1 VQGFVPKNIFRPA
14 SAWPLVPRHPV
25 DIEGLP
31 RGRAEA
37 KSKEDSLMAKVD
49 GGELVARIIQENK
62 ARYCFSINGGHL
74 FPILAQL
81 RSHEIKLVH
90 MRHEQATAY
99 AADGFARMTGEA
111 GVCMVTAGCGLTNA
125 VTGLALAAMTNSAV
139 VCISGQHPNTED
151 HQGSFQEAY
160 GSDVVRSFAKYTKR
174 VTDFS
179 TIEFDMRLAFREALT
194 PPQGVS
200 LIEIPQNILY
210 TQAEDSKQRAGGQRF
225 TPDDVRSAG
234 DPAKIDRAIELL
246 HAAERPLIAGGDGLF
261 WSNAAPELK
270 EFVEL
275 TSIPVYA
282 RRAGQGSVS
291 EEHPLAI
298 RGAFKKPF
306 TGRADVVLTLG
317 FRFWSGEHFG
327 RMPTWNDKAKYIQ
340 CDPTPSR
347 IGWQVPAEIPLVG
360 DPKLVLRQMIT
371 RIKELKL
378 DFSKNRSSSWVK
390 ELAEVRSNFEKV
402 VAENEK
408 KVHGNLPIHPARVTK
423 DLVSVLDKNATVVID
438 SFTLSGWMSQNFV
451 CRFPGSVIDAGPL
464 APVGHGFGMGIGVQ
478 LARPGKQVVLVMGD
492 GGLGIGG
499 WDMETAARYNL
510 PIVCLLYN
518 NSSWGPSFESM
529 PLLKDRTDPF
539 NMLQNIR
546 YDKVFNEMGCH
557 GEQVEKPDEIIP
569 ALERAFKSGK
579 PSMINVIG
587 DKTVGHPTL
596 GGNLLGSTGSN

>member
-1 VQGFVPKNIFRPA
+1 
-14 SAWPLVPRHPV
+14 
-25 DIEGLP
+25 
-31 RGRAEA
+31 
-37 KSKEDSLMAKVD
+37 MANAD
-49 GGELVARIIQENK
+49 GGELVARILRENR
-62 ARYCFSINGGHL
+62 ARYCFAINGGHL

-81 RSHEIKLVH
+81 RNHEVKLIH

-99 AADGFARMTGEA
+99 AADAYARMTGEV

-125 VTGLALAAMTNSAV
+125 VTGLCLAANTNSAV
-139 VCISGQHPNTED
+139 VCIAGQHPNTED

-160 GSDVVRSFAKYTKR
+160 GSDVLRSFAKYTKR
-174 VTDFS
+174 VTDWS
-179 TIEFDMRLAFREALT
+179 TIEFDMRLAFREAIS

-200 LIEIPQNILY
+200 LVEIPQNILY
-210 TQAEDSKQRAGGQRF
+210 HHEEDKRQKSGGMRF
-225 TPDDVRSAG
+225 TADDVRSAG
-234 DPAKIDRAIELL
+234 DPAKIDRAVELI

-261 WSNAAPELK
+261 WSQAGPELK

-327 RMPTWNDKAKYIQ
+327 KPPTWSDKAKYIQ
-340 CDPTPSR
+340 VDPTPDR
-347 IGWQVPAEIPLVG
+347 IGWQVPAEVPIVG
-360 DPKLVLRQMIT
+360 DPKLVLRQMIN

-378 DFSKNRSSSWVK
+378 DFSKNRNSSWVK
-390 ELAEVRSNFEKV
+390 ELADVRANFERQ
-402 VAENEK
+402 VAESAK
-408 KVHGNLPIHPARVTK
+408 KFVSNRPIHPSRLTR

-438 SFTLSGWMSQNFV
+438 SFTLSGWMSQNFI
-451 CRFPGSVIDAGPL
+451 CRFPGQVIDAGPL

-478 LARPGKQVVLVMGD
+478 LARPGAQVALVMGD

-499 WDMETAARYNL
+499 FDLETAARYKL
-510 PIVCLLYN
+510 PIVCVLWN

-539 NMLQNIR
+539 NMLQDVR
-546 YDKVFNEMGCH
+546 YDKVFAEMGCH
-557 GEQVEKPDEIIP
+557 GEHVENPDDIVP

-579 PSMINVIG
+579 TSLINVIG

>member
-1 VQGFVPKNIFRPA
+1 
-14 SAWPLVPRHPV
+14 
-25 DIEGLP
+25 
-31 RGRAEA
+31 
-37 KSKEDSLMAKVD
+37 MAKAD
-49 GGELVARIIQENK
+49 GGELVARILRENR
-62 ARYCFSINGGHL
+62 ARYCFAINGGHL

-81 RSHEIKLVH
+81 RNHEIRLIH

-99 AADGFARMTGEA
+99 AADGYARMTGEV

-125 VTGLALAAMTNSAV
+125 VTGLCLAAMTNSAV

-151 HQGSFQEAY
+151 RQGSFQEAY

-174 VTDFS
+174 VTDWS

-200 LIEIPQNILY
+200 LVEIPQNILY
-210 TQAEDSKQRAGGQRF
+210 AAGDDTKQRRGGMRF
-225 TPDDVRSAG
+225 TLDDTRCAG
-234 DPAKIDRAIELL
+234 DPSKIDRAIELL

-261 WSNAAPELK
+261 WSQAAPELR

-327 RMPTWNDKAKYIQ
+327 RPPTWSDQAKYIQ
-340 CDPTPSR
+340 VDPTPDR
-347 IGWQVPAEIPLVG
+347 IGWQVPAEVPIVG
-360 DPKLVLRQMIT
+360 DPKLVLRQMIN

-378 DFSKNRSSSWVK
+378 DFSKNRTSTWTK
-390 ELAEVRSNFEKV
+390 ELADVRTNFERQVSDNAKKF
-402 VAENEK
+402 VANR
-408 KVHGNLPIHPARVTK
+408 PIHPSRLTR
-423 DLVSVLDKNATVVID
+423 DLISVLDKNATVVID

-451 CRFPGSVIDAGPL
+451 CRFPGQVIDAGPL
-464 APVGHGFGMGIGVQ
+464 APVGHGFGMGVGVQ
-478 LARPGKQVVLVMGD
+478 LARPGAQVVLVMGD

-499 WDMETAARYNL
+499 FDFETAARYKL
-510 PIVCLLYN
+510 PVICVLWN

-529 PLLKDRTDPF
+529 PLLKDKTDPF
-539 NMLQNIR
+539 NMVQDIR
-546 YDKVFNEMGCH
+546 YDKVFAEMGCH
-557 GEQVEKPDEIIP
+557 GEHVENPDEIIP

-579 PSMINVIG
+579 PAMINVIG

-596 GGNLLGSTGSN
+596 GGNLLGSTGQS

>member
-1 VQGFVPKNIFRPA
+1 
-14 SAWPLVPRHPV
+14 
-25 DIEGLP
+25 
-31 RGRAEA
+31 
-37 KSKEDSLMAKVD
+37 MAKAD
-49 GGELVARIIQENK
+49 GGELVARIMRENR
-62 ARYCFSINGGHL
+62 ARYCFAINGGHL

-81 RSHEIKLVH
+81 RNHEIKLIH

-99 AADGFARMTGEA
+99 AADGYARMTGEV

-125 VTGLALAAMTNSAV
+125 VTGLCLAAMTNSAV
-139 VCISGQHPNTED
+139 VCVSGQHPNTED

-160 GSDVVRSFAKYTKR
+160 GSDVVHSFAKYTKR
-174 VTDFS
+174 VTDWS

-194 PPQGVS
+194 PPQGVA
-200 LIEIPQNILY
+200 LVEVPQNILY
-210 TQAEDSKQRAGGQRF
+210 ASGDDTKQRQGGMRF
-225 TPDDVRSAG
+225 TLDDTRSAG

-246 HAAERPLIAGGDGLF
+246 HGAEQPLIAGGDGLF
-261 WSNAAPELK
+261 WSQAAPELK

-327 RMPTWNDKAKYIQ
+327 RPPTWNDTAKYIQ
-340 CDPTPSR
+340 VDPTPER
-347 IGWQVPAEIPLVG
+347 IGWLVPAEVPVVG
-360 DPKLVLRQMIT
+360 DPKLVLRQMIN

-378 DFSKNRSSSWVK
+378 DFSKNHTSTWIK
-390 ELAEVRSNFEKV
+390 ELAEVRVNFERQV
-402 VAENEK
+402 SDNAK
-408 KVHGNLPIHPARVTK
+408 KFHTNRPIHPARLTK

-451 CRFPGSVIDAGPL
+451 CRFPGQVIDAGPL

-478 LARPGKQVVLVMGD
+478 LARPGAQVVLVMGD
-492 GGLGIGG
+492 GGIGIGG
-499 WDMETAARYNL
+499 FDLETAARYKL
-510 PIVCLLYN
+510 PVVCLLWN

-539 NMLQNIR
+539 NILQDIR
-546 YDKVFNEMGCH
+546 YDKIYAEMGCH
-557 GEQVEKPDEIIP
+557 SEHVENPDDIIP

-579 PSMINVIG
+579 PALINVIG
-587 DKTVGHPTL
+587 DKSVGHPTL
-596 GGNLLGSTGSN
+596 GGNLLGSTGQS

>member
-1 VQGFVPKNIFRPA
+1 
-14 SAWPLVPRHPV
+14 
-25 DIEGLP
+25 
-31 RGRAEA
+31 
-37 KSKEDSLMAKVD
+37 MAKAD
-49 GGELVARIIQENK
+49 GGELVARILRENR
-62 ARYCFSINGGHL
+62 ARYCFAINGGHL

-81 RSHEIKLVH
+81 RNHEIRLIH

-99 AADGFARMTGEA
+99 AADGYARMTGEV

-125 VTGLALAAMTNSAV
+125 VTGLCLAAMTNSAV

-174 VTDFS
+174 VTDWS

-200 LIEIPQNILY
+200 LVEIPQNILY
-210 TQAEDSKQRAGGQRF
+210 AAGDDTKQRRGGMRF
-225 TPDDVRSAG
+225 TLDDTRCAG
-234 DPAKIDRAIELL
+234 DPSKIDRAIELL
-246 HAAERPLIAGGDGLF
+246 HAAERPLVAGGDGLF
-261 WSNAAPELK
+261 WSQAAPELR

-327 RMPTWNDKAKYIQ
+327 RPPTWSDQAKYIQ
-340 CDPTPSR
+340 VDPTPDR
-347 IGWQVPAEIPLVG
+347 IGWQVPAEIPIVG
-360 DPKLVLRQMIT
+360 DPKLVLRQMIN

-378 DFSKNRSSSWVK
+378 DFSKNRTSTWIK
-390 ELAEVRSNFEKV
+390 ELADVRANFERQVSDNAKKF
-402 VAENEK
+402 VANR
-408 KVHGNLPIHPARVTK
+408 PIHPSRLTR
-423 DLVSVLDKNATVVID
+423 DLISVLDKNATVVID

-451 CRFPGSVIDAGPL
+451 CRFPGQVIDAGPL
-464 APVGHGFGMGIGVQ
+464 APVGHGFGMGVGVQ
-478 LARPGKQVVLVMGD
+478 LARPGAQVVLVMGD

-499 WDMETAARYNL
+499 FDLETAARYKL
-510 PIVCLLYN
+510 PVICVLWN

-529 PLLKDRTDPF
+529 PLLKDKTDPF
-539 NMLQNIR
+539 NMVQDIR
-546 YDKVFNEMGCH
+546 YDKVFAEMGCH
-557 GEQVEKPDEIIP
+557 GEHVENPDEIIP

-579 PSMINVIG
+579 PAMINVIG

-596 GGNLLGSTGSN
+596 GGNLLGSTGQS

>member
-1 VQGFVPKNIFRPA
+1 
-14 SAWPLVPRHPV
+14 
-25 DIEGLP
+25 
-31 RGRAEA
+31 
-37 KSKEDSLMAKVD
+37 MAKAD
-49 GGELVARIIQENK
+49 GGELVARIMRENR
-62 ARYCFSINGGHL
+62 ARYCFAINGGHL

-81 RSHEIKLVH
+81 RNHEIKLIH

-99 AADGFARMTGEA
+99 AADGFARMTGEV

-125 VTGLALAAMTNSAV
+125 VTGLCLAAMTNSAI
-139 VCISGQHPNTED
+139 VCVSGQHPNTED

-174 VTDFS
+174 VTDWS

-200 LIEIPQNILY
+200 LVEVPQNILY
-210 TQAEDSKQRAGGQRF
+210 AAGDDTKQRRGGMPF
-225 TPDDVRSAG
+225 SIDDTRAAG
-234 DPAKIDRAIELL
+234 DPAKIDRAVELL

-261 WSNAAPELK
+261 WSQAAPELK

-275 TSIPVYA
+275 TNIPVYA

-327 RMPTWNDKAKYIQ
+327 RPPTWNDQAKYIQ
-340 CDPTPSR
+340 VDPTADR
-347 IGWQVPAEIPLVG
+347 IGWQVPAEVPMVG
-360 DPKLVLRQMIT
+360 DPKLVLRQMIN

-378 DFSKNRSSSWVK
+378 DFSKNRTSNWIR
-390 ELAEVRSNFEKV
+390 ELAEVRANFDRQVTDSAKKF
-402 VAENEK
+402 VANR
-408 KVHGNLPIHPARVTK
+408 PIHPSRLTR
-423 DLVSVLDKNATVVID
+423 DLVSVLDRNATVVID

-451 CRFPGSVIDAGPL
+451 CRFPGQVIDAGPL
-464 APVGHGFGMGIGVQ
+464 APVGHGFGMGVGVQ
-478 LARPGKQVVLVMGD
+478 LARPGAQVALIMGD

-499 WDMETAARYNL
+499 FDLETAARYKL
-510 PIVCLLYN
+510 PVVCVLWN

-539 NMLQNIR
+539 NMVQDVR
-546 YDKVFNEMGCH
+546 YDKVFAEMGCH
-557 GEQVEKPDEIIP
+557 GEHVENPDEIIP

-579 PSMINVIG
+579 PALINVIG

-596 GGNLLGSTGSN
+596 GGNLLGSTGQS

>member
-1 VQGFVPKNIFRPA
+1 
-14 SAWPLVPRHPV
+14 
-25 DIEGLP
+25 
-31 RGRAEA
+31 
-37 KSKEDSLMAKVD
+37 MAKAD
-49 GGELVARIIQENK
+49 GGELIARVMRENRVK
-62 ARYCFSINGGHL
+62 YCFAINGGHL
-74 FPILAQL
+74 FPILGQL
-81 RSHEIKLVH
+81 RNHDIKLIH

-99 AADGFARMTGEA
+99 AADAYARSSGEV

-125 VTGLALAAMTNSAV
+125 VTGLCVAGLTSSAV

-151 HQGSFQEAY
+151 HLGSFQEAY
-160 GSDVVRSFAKYTKR
+160 GSEVVASFSKFTKR
-174 VTDFS
+174 VTDWS
-179 TIEFDMRLAFREALT
+179 SIQFDLRSAFREAIS
-194 PPQGVS
+194 PPQGVA
-200 LIEIPQNILY
+200 LFEIPQNILY
-210 TQAEDSKQRAGGQRF
+210 HHDEESGQRKGAREF
-225 TPDDVRSAG
+225 TIDDVRSAG
-234 DPAKIDRAIELL
+234 DPSKIDRALELL
-246 HAAERPLIAGGDGLF
+246 VAAERPLIAGGDGIF
-261 WSNAAPELK
+261 WSQAGPELR
-270 EFVEL
+270 EFAEL

-282 RRAGQGSVS
+282 RRAGQGAVS

-306 TGRADVVLTLG
+306 TGRADVVLALG

-327 RMPTWNDKAKYIQ
+327 RPKTWSDKAKYIQ
-340 CDPTPSR
+340 VDPTPSR
-347 IGWQVPAEIPLVG
+347 IGWQVPAEVPLVG
-360 DPKLVLRQMIT
+360 DPKLVLRQLIN

-378 DFSKNRSSSWVK
+378 DFSKNRGSQWLK
-390 ELAEVRSNFEKV
+390 ELADVRSNFEQQV
-402 VAENEK
+402 IENSK
-408 KVHGNLPIHPARVTK
+408 KFQTNRPIHPARLAR
-423 DLVSVLDKNATVVID
+423 DLVSVLDKNCTVVID
-438 SFTLSGWMSQNFV
+438 SFTLSGWMSQNFI
-451 CRFPGSVIDAGPL
+451 CRFPGQVIDAGPL

-529 PLLKDRTDPF
+529 PMLKDRTEPF

-546 YDKVFNEMGCH
+546 YDKIFDEMGCH

>member
-1 VQGFVPKNIFRPA
+1 MRP
-14 SAWPLVPRHPV
+14 
-25 DIEGLP
+25 G
-31 RGRAEA
+31 
-37 KSKEDSLMAKVD
+37 
-49 GGELVARIIQENK
+49 
-62 ARYCFSINGGHL
+62 
-74 FPILAQL
+74 
-81 RSHEIKLVH
+81 
-90 MRHEQATAY
+90 
-99 AADGFARMTGEA
+99 AA
-111 GVCMVTAGCGLTNA
+111 
-125 VTGLALAAMTNSAV
+125 
-139 VCISGQHPNTED
+139 
-151 HQGSFQEAY
+151 
-160 GSDVVRSFAKYTKR
+160 
-174 VTDFS
+174 
-179 TIEFDMRLAFREALT
+179 
-194 PPQGVS
+194 
-200 LIEIPQNILY
+200 
-210 TQAEDSKQRAGGQRF
+210 
-225 TPDDVRSAG
+225 
-234 DPAKIDRAIELL
+234 
-246 HAAERPLIAGGDGLF
+246 
-261 WSNAAPELK
+261 
-270 EFVEL
+270 
-275 TSIPVYA
+275 
-282 RRAGQGSVS
+282 
-291 EEHPLAI
+291 
-298 RGAFKKPF
+298 
-306 TGRADVVLTLG
+306 
-317 FRFWSGEHFG
+317 
-327 RMPTWNDKAKYIQ
+327 
-340 CDPTPSR
+340 R

-378 DFSKNRSSSWVK
+378 DFSKNRNSMGKGIGRGSP
-390 ELAEVRSNFEKV
+390 NFEKGRDRQRKEGPHQS
-402 VAENEK
+402 ADSS
-408 KVHGNLPIHPARVTK
+408 GAGDQ

-529 PLLKDRTDPF
+529 PMLKDRTEPF

-557 GEQVEKPDEIIP
+557 GEQVEKPEEIIP